1 MLTSGNVTFK
11 RCFFLAS
18 SMYFF
23 GDHAKGLQGEGGGG
37 TPLFSYISHTGYVLP
52 YQVGFLR
59 RIGLKT
65 GIHFAHFGLE
75 SGAVFEGT
83 TECMNVLLPFQSN
96 G

>member
-23 GDHAKGLQGEGGGG
+23 GDHAKGLREGGGGGG
-37 TPLFSYISHTGYVLP
+37 TPLFSYISHTGYVLIC
-52 YQVGFLR
+52 VGFLR

-75 SGAVFEGT
+75 SGAVFERT

-96 G
+96 E